1 MHRLV
6 AWVQGFAE
14 SLGGPGLFILAF
26 LDSSFLS
33 FPEVCDALIVI
44 LTVQFPDR
52 MVFYA
57 AITTMGSVSGCYT
70 LYTVGRRGGEA
81 FLRKRFHERHLD
93 RALAVF
99 RRYGVLAI
107 LVPSLL
113 PPPMPFKI
121 FVLAAGVARV
131 RPLHF
136 LLAVSLGRGL
146 RYFGEG
152 FLALWYGERALAFL
166 KENAHMVAL
175 GLGSA
180 VLVGGL
186 LFLWWQKRAGRR
198 RNPPLAPGGPG
209 AEDAQSRL

>member
-44 LTVQFPDR
+44 LTVQHPDR
-52 MVFYA
+52 MIFYA
-57 AITTMGSVSGCYT
+57 AITTMGSVSGCYA

-81 FLRKRFHERHLD
+81 FLRKRFHERHIE
-93 RALAVF
+93 RALDVF

-131 RPLHF
+131 KPLHF
-136 LLAVSLGRGL
+136 LLAVGAGRGL

-152 FLALWYGERALAFL
+152 LLALWYGERALAFL
-166 KENAHMVAL
+166 KENAHLVAL
-175 GLGSA
+175 GLGLTA
-180 VLVGGL
+180 LLGGL
-186 LFLWWQKRAGRR
+186 LYFWWQKRAGRR
-198 RNPPLAPGGPG
+198 RNPPLPPG